1 MSSSQDQNSEIDQT
15 TASGLLDYFTSVDNK
30 LDEVGEQITTLV
42 QAVGKV
48 NQNIAALVDLQGG
61 DSVSL
66 REFPFSLAAEVPAN
80 TPRLDP
86 LSNSFEAPFDCT
98 ITEVYLGFPAGVQQ
112 SVGVQL
118 SDGVGEI
125 WVPRGGTSSTVSNGE
140 RDPEFLTEADQTI
153 TVSLNV
159 DVDEGEPIV
168 ASFISN
174 DPENNHFITVTPV
187 LRERVGGD

>member
-1 MSSSQDQNSEIDQT
+1 MSSNQDGGPPLDQP
-15 TASGLLDYFTSVDNK
+15 TARGLLDRFTSVDDK
-30 LDEVGEQITTLV
+30 LDEVIEALGT
-42 QAVGKV
+42 V
-48 NQNIAALVDLQGG
+48 NQNIAALVDSQGG

-66 REFPFSLAAEVPAN
+66 REFPFSLAAEVPAD

-86 LSNSFEAPFDCT
+86 LTNSFEAPYDAT

-112 SVGVQL
+112 AVGVQL

-125 WVPRGGTSSTVSNGE
+125 WVPRGGTSSNVSNGE
-140 RDPEFLTEADQTI
+140 RDPEFLTEDDETI

-174 DPENNHFITVTPV
+174 DPDNNHFITVTPV
-187 LRERVGGD
+187 LRERVGGQ